1 MVGKGKGKR
10 IMIHELKQLTTKE
23 VMTMIEGS
31 INAVVD
37 NPDYFYNSN
46 VGPQYSKLTPHGCDM
61 VLKTMTALL
70 PLLAQAKERELDE
83 RAKSITWNTLQEE
96 DIQ

>member
-1 MVGKGKGKR
+1 
-10 IMIHELKQLTTKE
+10 MIHELKQLTTKE

-31 INAVVD
+31 VKSIVES
-37 NPDYFYNSN
+37 PEYFYNSG
-46 VGPQYSKLTPHGCDM
+46 VGPQYSKLTPNGCDM

-70 PLLAQAKERELDE
+70 PLLAQAQERELDE
-83 RAKSITWNTLQEE
+83 RAKSITWNSLQEE

>member
-1 MVGKGKGKR
+1 
-10 IMIHELKQLTTKE
+10 MIHELKQLTTKE

-31 INAVVD
+31 VKAVVD
-37 NPDYFYNSN
+37 NPEYFYNSG
-46 VGPQYSKLTPHGCDM
+46 VGPQYSKLTPGGCDM
-61 VLKTMTALL
+61 ILKSMTALL

>member
-1 MVGKGKGKR
+1 
-10 IMIHELKQLTTKE
+10 MIHELKQLTTKE

-31 INAVVD
+31 VKAVVD
-37 NPDYFYNSN
+37 NPEYFYNSG
-46 VGPQYSKLTPHGCDM
+46 VGPQYSKLTPSGCDM

-70 PLLAQAKERELDE
+70 PLLAQAQERELDE
-83 RAKSITWNTLQEE
+83 RAKSITWNSLQEE

>member
-1 MVGKGKGKR
+1 MAGKRKGKR
-10 IMIHELKQLTTKE
+10 IMIHELKQLSQKE
-23 VMTMIEGS
+23 VMIMIEGS
-31 INAVVD
+31 VNAIVA
-37 NPDYFYNSN
+37 NPDYFYSSG
-46 VGPQYSKLTPHGCDM
+46 VGPQYSKLTPSGCDM

-83 RAKSITWNTLQEE
+83 RAKSITWNSLQEE

>member
-1 MVGKGKGKR
+1 
-10 IMIHELKQLTTKE
+10 MIHELKQLTTKE

-31 INAVVD
+31 VKAIVD
-37 NPDYFYNSN
+37 DPDYFYSSG
-46 VGPQYSKLTPHGCDM
+46 VGPQYSKLTPSGRDM
-61 VLKTMTALL
+61 ILKTMTALL

-83 RAKSITWNTLQEE
+83 RAKSVTWNKLQEE

>member
-1 MVGKGKGKR
+1 
-10 IMIHELKQLTTKE
+10 MIHELNQLTTKE

-31 INAVVD
+31 VKAVVD
-37 NPDYFYNSN
+37 DPEYFYNSG
-46 VGPQYSKLTPHGCDM
+46 VGPQYSKLTPSGCDM
-61 VLKTMTALL
+61 ILKSMTALL

>member
-1 MVGKGKGKR
+1 
-10 IMIHELKQLTTKE
+10 MIHELKQLTTKE

-31 INAVVD
+31 VKVVVD
-37 NPDYFYNSN
+37 DPEYFYNSG
-46 VGPQYSKLTPHGCDM
+46 VGPQYSKLTPSGCDM
-61 VLKTMTALL
+61 ILKSMTALL
-70 PLLAQAKERELDE
+70 PLLAQAKERELNE

>member
-1 MVGKGKGKR
+1 
-10 IMIHELKQLTTKE
+10 MIHELKQLTTKE

-31 INAVVD
+31 VKAVVD
-37 NPDYFYNSN
+37 DPEYFYSSG
-46 VGPQYSKLTPHGCDM
+46 VGPQYSKLTPSGCDM

-83 RAKSITWNTLQEE
+83 RAKSITWNALQEE

>member
-1 MVGKGKGKR
+1 MVGKRKGKR

-31 INAVVD
+31 VKAIVD
-37 NPDYFYNSN
+37 NPDYFYSSG
-46 VGPQYSKLTPHGCDM
+46 VGPQYSKLTPSGCDM

-70 PLLAQAKERELDE
+70 PLLVQAKERDLDE
-83 RAKSITWNTLQEE
+83 RAKSITWNSLQDE

>member
-1 MVGKGKGKR
+1 
-10 IMIHELKQLTTKE
+10 MIHELKQLSQKE

-31 INAVVD
+31 VKAVID
-37 NPDYFYNSN
+37 DPEYFYNSG
-46 VGPQYSKLTPHGCDM
+46 VGPQYSKLTPSGCDM
-61 VLKTMTALL
+61 IIKSMTALL
-70 PLLAQAKERELDE
+70 PLLAQAKERELNE

>member
-1 MVGKGKGKR
+1 
-10 IMIHELKQLTTKE
+10 MIHELKQLTTKE

-31 INAVVD
+31 VKAIVD
-37 NPDYFYNSN
+37 DPEYFYSSG
-46 VGPQYSKLTPHGCDM
+46 VGPQYSKLTPSGCDM

-70 PLLAQAKERELDE
+70 PLLAQAKEHELNE

-96 DIQ
+96 NIQ

>member
-1 MVGKGKGKR
+1 
-10 IMIHELKQLTTKE
+10 MIHELKQLTTNE

-31 INAVVD
+31 VKAVVD
-37 NPDYFYNSN
+37 NPEYFYNSG
-46 VGPQYSKLTPHGCDM
+46 VGPQYSKLTPSGCDM
-61 VLKTMTALL
+61 ILKSMTALL
-70 PLLAQAKERELDE
+70 PLLAQAKEHELNE

>member
-1 MVGKGKGKR
+1 
-10 IMIHELKQLTTKE
+10 MIHELKQLTTKE

-31 INAVVD
+31 VAAIID
-37 NPDYFYNSN
+37 DPDYFYSSG
-46 VGPQYSKLTPHGCDM
+46 VGPQYSKLTTSGCDM

-70 PLLAQAKERELDE
+70 PLLAQAKERELNE
-83 RAKSITWNTLQEE
+83 RAKSITWNSLQEE

>member
-1 MVGKGKGKR
+1 
-10 IMIHELKQLTTKE
+10 MIHELKQLTTKE

-31 INAVVD
+31 VKVVVD
-37 NPDYFYNSN
+37 DPEYFYNSG
-46 VGPQYSKLTPHGCDM
+46 VGPQYSKLTPSGCDM
-61 VLKTMTALL
+61 ILKSMTALL

>member
-1 MVGKGKGKR
+1 
-10 IMIHELKQLTTKE
+10 MITELKELSQKE

-31 INAVVD
+31 VKAIVD
-37 NPDYFYNSN
+37 NPDYFYSSG
-46 VGPQYSKLTPHGCDM
+46 VGPQYSKLTPRGCDM

-70 PLLAQAKERELDE
+70 PLLAQAKERDLDA
-83 RAKSITWNTLQEE
+83 RAKSITWNSLQEE

>member
-1 MVGKGKGKR
+1 
-10 IMIHELKQLTTKE
+10 MIHELKQLTTKD

-31 INAVVD
+31 VKAVVD

-46 VGPQYSKLTPHGCDM
+46 VGPQYSKLTPSGCDM

-70 PLLAQAKERELDE
+70 PLLAQAKERDLDA
-83 RAKSITWNTLQEE
+83 RAKSITWTALQEE